1 MVMTES
7 LSDSSMSGEMHQP
20 GSPAPPRGGGPLHLR
35 SEEQM
40 MGNGGPGLHSSLF
53 CSRKQ
58 REFTPDSKKDDT
70 YWDRRRRN
78 NAAAKRSREKRRLN
92 DMLLEKRV
100 VQLSRENHILRAQVT
115 AVFKSYGIRTET
127 LIDMDQ
133 VMATLPTEDQLLNI
147 CSTPRSLSSP
157 PPPEVMMSP
166 PSMIGMPSPA
176 SPAEPTSPKLEDIYR
191 HHFNPTQQH
200 QQQRARSPSSM
211 AALAAAAAAA
221 STGTVQISPR
231 SPPHSSQRQVDSSM
245 DYKNADYKNSDLDIS
260 PPAPKR
266 AYMAWDQI
274 HERRA
279 ASSSSSSNV
288 SSSCESNS
296 GSDDPLNLSTCK
308 SRSRSSSENEDE
320 MMHMPHKLRYKY
332 HGGGSQDNAGA
343 DRGAEHE
350 Y

>member
-1 MVMTES
+1 M
-7 LSDSSMSGEMHQP
+7 G
-20 GSPAPPRGGGPLHLR
+20 
-35 SEEQM
+35 
-40 MGNGGPGLHSSLF
+40 GNGGLPPHSSLF

-133 VMATLPTEDQLLNI
+133 VMATLPTEDQLLNM
-147 CSTPRSLSSP
+147 CSTPRSLGSP
-157 PPPEVMMSP
+157 PPPEVLRSP
-166 PSMIGMPSPA
+166 PTMIGIPSPA
-176 SPAEPTSPKLEDIYR
+176 SPPEPTSPRLEDIYR
-191 HHFNPTQQH
+191 HHFPS
-200 QQQRARSPSSM
+200 QQRARSPTSM

-221 STGTVQISPR
+221 ASAGTVQISPR
-231 SPPHSSQRQVDSSM
+231 SPPPQVVAPQHRQIESSI
-245 DYKNADYKNSDLDIS
+245 DYKNPDLDIS

-274 HERRA
+274 HERRTA
-279 ASSSSSSNV
+279 SSSSNV
-288 SSSCESNS
+288 SSPCESNS
-296 GSDDPLNLSTCK
+296 GSDDPLNLTTCK
-308 SRSRSSSENEDE
+308 SRSRSSSENEDDLH
-320 MMHMPHKLRYKY
+320 HMPHKLRYKY
-332 HGGGSQDNAGA
+332 HLGGSQDNAG
-343 DRGAEHE
+343 DKHEHE